1 MANTLGE
8 RSAGDILRDVVN
20 DIGEIVRGEIRLAV
34 TELREKGA
42 RAGKAG
48 GFLAGAALCGMLA
61 SASLVAACIAGLA
74 HAMPVWLAALLMW
87 LILLCAAGA
96 FYAGARSRLKQ
107 IDPVPH
113 RTVETAKE
121 TLEWAKHRT
130 T

>member
-1 MANTLGE
+1 MANINEE

-20 DIGEIVRGEIRLAV
+20 DIGDMVRGEIRLAV
-34 TELREKGA
+34 TEYRDKAG

-48 GFLAGAALCGMLA
+48 GLFAGAALCGLLA
-61 SASLVAACIAGLA
+61 TASLVTAGIAALA
-74 HAMPVWLAALLMW
+74 LAMPVWLAALLMW
-87 LILLCAAGA
+87 LFLLCSAGA

-107 IDPVPH
+107 IDPVPR